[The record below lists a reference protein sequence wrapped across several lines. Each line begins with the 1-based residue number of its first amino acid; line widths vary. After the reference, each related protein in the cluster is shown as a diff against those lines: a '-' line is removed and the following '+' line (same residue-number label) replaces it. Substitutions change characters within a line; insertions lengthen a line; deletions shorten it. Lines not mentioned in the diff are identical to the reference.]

1 MRNQFVNFDGNE
13 KSVLKMTVLILAVYQ
28 PVLLKQINVATMD
41 CETENKESK
50 ELFQKTW
57 NKVMQKVEFEFNP
70 IRIILEEKSLQLE
83 RNKKNILERH
93 YVKSVR
99 IWSFSGPYFPA
110 FGLNTERYGAFSP
123 NAGKYEPEKLQ
134 IRTLFSQ

>member
-1 MRNQFVNFDGNE
+1 MRNQFVNSDGNE

-28 PVLLKQINVATMD
+28 PVLLKQINVATVD

-57 NKVMQKVEFEFNP
+57 NEAMQKVEFEFNP
-70 IRIILEEKSLQLE
+70 IRIILVEKSLQLE

-93 YVKSVR
+93 CVKSVR
-99 IWSFSGPYFPA
+99 IWSFSGPCFSA

-123 NAGKYEPEKLQ
+123 NAGKYGPEKLQ
-134 IRTLFSQ
+134 ILTLFSQ